1 MNSQGIVRKGK
12 CICRR
17 KLHYKFELHCLCF
30 FVFVVIECDSH
41 NILFLNGKAW
51 IWTAKS
57 GTYIILQL

>member
-1 MNSQGIVRKGK
+1 MDSQGIVRKGK

-30 FVFVVIECDSH
+30 LVFVVIECDSH
-41 NILFLNGKAW
+41 SILFSNGKVW

-57 GTYIILQL
+57 GTYIILKL